1 MRRRLKLEL
10 LFFTLAI
17 ICVLPWKSD
26 AFAQTQLDA
35 RVAWCFAEIEFRLGR
50 ERDYLEALLKNKPAR
65 PNLPLRSKEELR
77 EMLIANSHDDSIAQW
92 QEQLKTT
99 ELLYRRYQ
107 RFLLL
112 RNAQT
117 NSSEEF
123 VATLLASKANQRDD
137 SERLTS
143 CDKRFRCL
151 EKSHEFIMN
160 QLRENGSRFDNSG
173 QLSTTSSDTAGR
185 TLDDVYQ
192 VCLRQCGDAVVSVF
206 NRKKTCLDPTW
217 LH

>member
-1 MRRRLKLEL
+1 M
-10 LFFTLAI
+10 
-17 ICVLPWKSD
+17 LPWKSD

-77 EMLIANSHDDSIAQW
+77 EMLIANSHDDSIAES

-117 NSSEEF
+117 NSSEGF

-173 QLSTTSSDTAGR
+173 QLSTTPSDTAGR